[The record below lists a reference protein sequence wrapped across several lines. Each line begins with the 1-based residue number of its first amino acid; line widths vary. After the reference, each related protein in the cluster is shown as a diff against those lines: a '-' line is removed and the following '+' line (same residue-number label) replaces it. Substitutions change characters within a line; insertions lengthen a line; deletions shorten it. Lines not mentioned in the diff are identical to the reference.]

1 MHLKR
6 ELQSSCKGAKLMQ
19 EYLSHAKQLRDN
31 LAAFGEHIID
41 ADLQQI
47 ILIGLD
53 TTYDPIVAV
62 LTAIL
67 GNNIPMDDFQ
77 AHLFA
82 FDQRIEAQNALLQH
96 HPVANIATQHRFDAS
111 FMTTTGWAAVGTI
124 AWDNEGKVVG
134 AAVRRF
140 KARSAKEA
148 EIVAAEVAI
157 LLAKAKGWNVVRLKE
172 TARRG
177 YQSFEQIQHVLGFL
191 LV

>member
-67 GNNIPMDDFQ
+67 ENNIPMDDFQ

-82 FDQRIEAQNALLQH
+82 FDQRIEAQNALLQQ
-96 HPVANIATQHRFDAS
+96 HPVANIATQHRESEIMNTKAVSPKKKIDKCRQKVFDY
-111 FMTTTGWAAVGTI
+111 V
-124 AWDNEGKVVG
+124 
-134 AAVRRF
+134 
-140 KARSAKEA
+140 
-148 EIVAAEVAI
+148 
-157 LLAKAKGWNVVRLKE
+157 
-172 TARRG
+172 
-177 YQSFEQIQHVLGFL
+177 
-191 LV
+191 